1 MTFALLC
8 TVLMSSVLCGL
19 GGCGLGDRGVS
30 FVATS
35 LLLLSFCLSV
45 AIWREVL
52 LGCDVWIGPVAW
64 FETSSLHLTWSLYVY
79 GKAAPMSE

>member
-1 MTFALLC
+1 MTLALLC

-19 GGCGLGDRGVS
+19 GGCWLGARGVS

-45 AIWREVL
+45 AIWSEVL
-52 LGCDVWIGPVAW
+52 LGCDDSFGLARLNGSKPPA
-64 FETSSLHLTWSLYVY
+64 FT
-79 GKAAPMSE
+79 